1 MMIVNI
7 QVFLITIGI
16 VCINIDATNEHKYTP
31 LILNLIEVVKGLE
44 NNLSENV
51 FLD

>member
-1 MMIVNI
+1 MNTSTSLIVN
-7 QVFLITIGI
+7 LI
-16 VCINIDATNEHKYTP
+16 V
-31 LILNLIEVVKGLE
+31 VVKDLE

>member
-1 MMIVNI
+1 MQQMN
-7 QVFLITIGI
+7 
-16 VCINIDATNEHKYTP
+16 KSTP

>member
-1 MMIVNI
+1 MN
-7 QVFLITIGI
+7 TS
-16 VCINIDATNEHKYTP
+16 TP
-31 LILNLIEVVKGLE
+31 LILNLIVVVKGLE